1 MKEPA
6 FEAAVFGGFGATS
19 AEQFFSKGEIFFKRS
34 ILTLLGL
41 KAQELEL
48 PMLDINS
55 VEIPRLN
62 SKIQFGIYNF
72 SN

>member
-1 MKEPA
+1 MKRPFLADLE
-6 FEAAVFGGFGATS
+6 GLLLS
-19 AEQFFSKGEIFFKRS
+19 NIFQ
-34 ILTLLGL
+34 

-48 PMLDINS
+48 LMLDINS

-62 SKIQFGIYNF
+62 LEIQFGIYNF